1 MITKDVDGKD
11 LNQVKEKYGV
21 PDKLSACHTA
31 TIEGYVIEGHVPAD
45 VIQRLLREKPAIKGL
60 AVPGMPI
67 GSPGMEGSNP
77 EPYEVLAFE
86 KSGKTWTYA
95 RVTP

>member
-1 MITKDVDGKD
+1 
-11 LNQVKEKYGV
+11 
-21 PDKLSACHTA
+21 
-31 TIEGYVIEGHVPAD
+31 
-45 VIQRLLREKPAIKGL
+45 
-60 AVPGMPI
+60 MPI

-95 RVTP
+95 RTTP